1 MRPRFE
7 HLLVPVDFTAKNRAA
22 VDIAF
27 ELAVQNK
34 ARTTLLHVI
43 ETIEYVPDEETAE
56 FYRKLEE
63 RADGELDLISQRFE
77 TAHVNVACKIRYGKR
92 AQEIVRYEL
101 DHDVDLIVMSSH
113 RIDSEHPVQSLG
125 TLSYQVAML
134 CQCPVLLVK

>member
-7 HLLVPVDFTAKNRAA
+7 HILVPVDFTAKNQGAT
-22 VDIAF
+22 DIAF

-43 ETIEYVPDEETAE
+43 EAIEFIPDEETVE
-56 FYRKLEE
+56 FYRHLEE
-63 RADGELDLISQRFE
+63 RANGELDLISQRFE
-77 TAHVNVACKIRYGKR
+77 NAHVEVACKIRYGKR
-92 AQEIVRYEL
+92 AHEIVRYEM
-101 DHDVDLIVMSSH
+101 DHGVDLIVMSSH
-113 RIDSEHPVQSLG
+113 RIDADHPAQSLG